1 MRITK
6 EELTRD
12 ITALGLQKGDTV
24 LVHSSMKSLGG
35 EVDGGTAAVIGAF
48 LTALGPDGTLMMP
61 ALSYETVTREH
72 PYFSVRRT
80 PSCVG
85 KLTEAFRLTPGV
97 LRSVHPTHSICACG
111 RHAEELTGGH
121 ILDRT
126 PVGPHSPLRRMM
138 AYGGKILMLG
148 CGLAHNT
155 FMHGV
160 EQEAGAPYCL
170 APDTIDFTLELAD
183 GKEITAAHI
192 PHAFV
197 GVDQHYE
204 RAASLLDGRE
214 LRQGKIAAADCYLMD
229 SNALWKKGLATI
241 QKSPLYFIDY
251 RK

>member
-1 MRITK
+1 MKITK
-6 EELTRD
+6 EELVRD
-12 ITALGLQKGDTV
+12 MTALGIQKGDTL

-35 EVDGGTAAVIGAF
+35 EVDGGYAAVIDAL

-61 ALSYETVTREH
+61 ALSYETVTRDH
-72 PYFSVRRT
+72 PYFSVKRT

-111 RHAEELTGGH
+111 KIAEELVGGH
-121 ILDRT
+121 ILDNT
-126 PVGPHSPLRRMM
+126 PVGPNSPLRRMM
-138 AYGGKILMLG
+138 ACGGKILMLG

-170 APDTIDFTLELAD
+170 SPQTVNFTLELAD
-183 GKEITAAHI
+183 GKEITVTHT

-204 RAASLLDGRE
+204 RAASLLNGKDMK
-214 LRQGKIAAADCYLMD
+214 QGKIAAADCYLID
-229 SNALWKKGLATI
+229 SNALWEKGSAKI
-241 QKSPLYFIDY
+241 KESPLYFIDY